1 MKALRWTSKQKPH
14 STSWSRR
21 LGFISQLLEMY
32 HRPVAITK
40 PTWDYFFYQLN
51 CREERKSYPDKIHKY
66 HVEQK
71 FNKSPEV
78 DAEDE
83 REASLETNPSKPFK
97 TTLFLLLTVETNRRA
112 ARRTKKAGSSL
123 ANWALVSCMRK
134 VEKFL
139 NQLKVIFI
147 LFYTESSCR
156 RSEVCRTDRASA
168 RWRTQSPSDGSGIS
182 SGDTKISNK

>member
-123 ANWALVSCMRK
+123 ANWALVSCMTM
-134 VEKFL
+134 VDNIF
-139 NQLKVIFI
+139 NQNKIIL